1 MQKKKKKKKKASR
14 ISRQR
19 SFFSSSSFREMW
31 NRDYKHRREKEKG
44 RRKMKWKRKTDS
56 IRGNFSLTNP
66 AIHTQNPR
74 ARNIKKHFEETKA
87 QRGKGEGEVG
97 WKIETIATRGYEE
110 QSGIPSNSS
119 GKSVTRYGWIAPLVR
134 RGRNAAEFV
143 IFPFKADRKN
153 SRPSG
158 RSGARRAEES
168 AFYRGP
174 WKFAR
179 KSIHR
184 SVGRKR
190 LLDFSRVSRLLF
202 LPPLLSPLFFLSVLR
217 FTCRKCW
224 IWILLLT
231 REHVFVFS
239 NTPLRL
245 IFILKRDKIW

>member
-1 MQKKKKKKKKASR
+1 MQKKEEEEESVANKSTTIFLPFFFVPWNVKSWLQTSSRKRKREKNNEMKKKNRFDSR
-14 ISRQR
+14 KFLANQSHDTRSR
-19 SFFSSSSFREMW
+19 
-31 NRDYKHRREKEKG
+31 
-44 RRKMKWKRKTDS
+44 
-56 IRGNFSLTNP
+56 
-66 AIHTQNPR
+66 TQNPR

-87 QRGKGEGEVG
+87 QRGKEEGEVG

-179 KSIHR
+179 KSIGP
-184 SVGRKR
+184 SVEN
-190 LLDFSRVSRLLF
+190 V
-202 LPPLLSPLFFLSVLR
+202 
-217 FTCRKCW
+217 C
-224 IWILLLT
+224 
-231 REHVFVFS
+231 
-239 NTPLRL
+239 
-245 IFILKRDKIW
+245 